1 MPAPFPPLSPGP
13 AQRPAEPSRG
23 GATLDRVPL
32 HEQVRRFLLDGLV
45 AGRWEPGDRI
55 VERRIALELGIS
67 QAPVR
72 EALREL
78 ETMELVSSAPNRGVT
93 VRELSLERLRDV
105 YLVRAAL
112 ERRAAELAA
121 RRMAGEVGTLERH
134 LAAMTEAA
142 ERADLEAQITH
153 AVAFHRTIVHA
164 GGNPVLIRHWEWL
177 GVEAWTRLSL
187 RWLRTELHE
196 NAEDHQAIVDA
207 LRRRDPY
214 IGRLMELHVME
225 YAAQPM
231 TTDHPGTGPA
241 APTAPAPRSPRDK

>member
-1 MPAPFPPLSPGP
+1 PPGRSP
-13 AQRPAEPSRG
+13 
-23 GATLDRVPL
+23 LDRAPL
-32 HEQVRRFLLDGLV
+32 HAQVRRFLLDGLV
-45 AGRWEPGDRI
+45 AGRWAPGDRI

-78 ETMELVSSAPNRGVT
+78 ETMELVGSAPNRGVR
-93 VRELSLERLRDV
+93 VRELSLDRLRDV

-121 RRMAGEVGTLERH
+121 VRLAGEVGVLERH
-134 LAAMTEAA
+134 LAAMARDA
-142 ERADLEAQITH
+142 EQADVDAQIVH
-153 AVAFHRTIVHA
+153 AVAFHRAVVRA
-164 GGNPVLIRHWEWL
+164 SGNPVLIRHWEWL

-196 NAEDHQAIVDA
+196 NAEDHQAIVDG

-225 YAAQPM
+225 YAAQP
-231 TTDHPGTGPA
+231 
-241 APTAPAPRSPRDK
+241 TAPRPRPAGGDAPDRQRGGANDRSLKTTPE

>member
-1 MPAPFPPLSPGP
+1 M
-13 AQRPAEPSRG
+13 
-23 GATLDRVPL
+23 DRAPL
-32 HEQVRRFLLDGLV
+32 HAQVRRFLLDGLV
-45 AGRWEPGDRI
+45 AGRWAPGDRI

-78 ETMELVSSAPNRGVT
+78 ETMELVGSAPNRGVR
-93 VRELSLERLRDV
+93 VRELSLDRLRDV

-121 RRMAGEVGTLERH
+121 VRLAGEVGVLERH
-134 LAAMTEAA
+134 LAAMARDA
-142 ERADLEAQITH
+142 EQADVDAQIVH
-153 AVAFHRTIVHA
+153 AVAFHRAVVRA
-164 GGNPVLIRHWEWL
+164 SGNPVLIRHWEWL

-196 NAEDHQAIVDA
+196 NAEDHQAIVDG

-225 YAAQPM
+225 YAAQP
-231 TTDHPGTGPA
+231 
-241 APTAPAPRSPRDK
+241 TAPRPRPAGGDAPDRQRGGANDRSLKTTPE